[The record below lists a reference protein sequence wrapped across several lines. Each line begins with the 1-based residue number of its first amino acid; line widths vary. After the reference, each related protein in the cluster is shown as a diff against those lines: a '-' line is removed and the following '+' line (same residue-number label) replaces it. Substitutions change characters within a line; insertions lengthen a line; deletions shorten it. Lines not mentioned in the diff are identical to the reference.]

1 MFLSLFFMP
10 KSVFGAA
17 ARVFDLPTCLVEQF
31 GAAHK
36 AHTSTLYH
44 AQTTENILRLASQG
58 NFGEETLESLA
69 ELPEEWQ
76 IDLVIRALDPDYL
89 NDMSHLA
96 GLVGCIEKKSNVLT
110 RLEWDRIIDIA
121 WIQRDVFEKKGCG
134 NLHLKIMT
142 YLNDK
147 SANAL
152 KTPSGDRLEWRT

>member
-10 KSVFGAA
+10 KSFFRVAAQAFGLST
-17 ARVFDLPTCLVEQF
+17 RLVEQF
-31 GAAHK
+31 GAAHR
-36 AHTSTLYH
+36 AHTLALYH
-44 AQTTENILRLASQG
+44 AQTTENILRLVAQG
-58 NFGEETLESLA
+58 NFGEETLESIA

-76 IDLVIRALDPDYL
+76 IDLVICALDPDYL

-96 GLVGCIEKKSNVLT
+96 GLVGCIEKKSDVLT

-142 YLNDK
+142 YLYDK

-152 KTPSGDRLEWRT
+152 RTPNGARLEWRT